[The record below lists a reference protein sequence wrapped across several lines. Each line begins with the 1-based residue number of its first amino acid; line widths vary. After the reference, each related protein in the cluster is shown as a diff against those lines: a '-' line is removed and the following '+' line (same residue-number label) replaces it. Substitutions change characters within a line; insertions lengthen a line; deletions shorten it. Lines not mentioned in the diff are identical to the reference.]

1 VLNNIVFIFKRISFL
16 FARIQDKFLALIQLS
31 LKAAEIVRATKDYK
45 KKHTKTTKGLANR
58 YTYPMISLIRPEGR
72 ETDSIPKL
80 RTLAVSGLHK
90 KRLKA
95 ADDTKRK
102 VKNCC

>member
-45 KKHTKTTKGLANR
+45 KKT
-58 YTYPMISLIRPEGR
+58 
-72 ETDSIPKL
+72 
-80 RTLAVSGLHK
+80 HK
-90 KRLKA
+90 DYKRLG
-95 ADDTKRK
+95 
-102 VKNCC
+102 